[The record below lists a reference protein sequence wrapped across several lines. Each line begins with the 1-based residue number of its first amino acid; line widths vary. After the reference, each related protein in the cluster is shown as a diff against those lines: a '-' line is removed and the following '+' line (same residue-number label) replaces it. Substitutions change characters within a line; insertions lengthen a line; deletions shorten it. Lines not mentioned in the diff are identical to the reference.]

1 MDGRTDQL
9 IDAVG
14 FRVELH
20 MTRGADLI
28 CSASKISNTDGRKVW
43 HASFVVGVIS
53 SLFGVRWLLDCK
65 KKRLMKEKNSTFPEW
80 TISAF

>member
-1 MDGRTDQL
+1 MEKPSRNTLKVRLLQMDGRTDQL

-20 MTRGADLI
+20 MIRGADLI

-53 SLFGVRWLLDCK
+53 SLFGVRWLLDFK
-65 KKRLMKEKNSTFPEW
+65 KKDS
-80 TISAF
+80 